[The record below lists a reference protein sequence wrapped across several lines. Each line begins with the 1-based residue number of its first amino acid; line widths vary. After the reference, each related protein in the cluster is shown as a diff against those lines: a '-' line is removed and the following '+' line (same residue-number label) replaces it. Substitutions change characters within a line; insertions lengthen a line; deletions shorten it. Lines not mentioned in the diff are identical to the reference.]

1 MQDYLNIFIDK
12 EYPEFIDKYLNTET
26 KTEYMWS
33 ETNPGEDWVATGKSR
48 EKYIQTGYKE
58 ETRTVQRN
66 RQK

>member
-1 MQDYLNIFIDK
+1 
-12 EYPEFIDKYLNTET
+12 
-26 KTEYMWS
+26 MWS